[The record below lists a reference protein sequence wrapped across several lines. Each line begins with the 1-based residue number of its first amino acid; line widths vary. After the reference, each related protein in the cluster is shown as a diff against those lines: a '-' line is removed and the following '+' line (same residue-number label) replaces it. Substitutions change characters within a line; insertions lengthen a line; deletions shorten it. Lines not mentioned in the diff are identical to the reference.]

1 MQAQRRIYDHAPPT
15 IPIPAEFLDASIEVL
30 FLRLNEVD
38 SIQRMPASGVSARMK
53 EILSAEPAQLSALSL
68 DTTRFKFDRDEAN
81 AR

>member
-30 FLRLNEVD
+30 FLRLNESD
-38 SIQRMPASGVSARMK
+38 SMQHMPAGAVSAWMK
-53 EILSAEPAQLSALSL
+53 EILSTEPAELSALSL
-68 DTTRFKFDRDEAN
+68 DTSAFKFDRDEAN